1 MDLLRKA
8 QRLETRISKVFD
20 RAAHRVAGSEPL
32 QPLEIAHRI
41 LDAVQS
47 HVEPAGRG
55 RRSFPFNRLRV
66 TLAAITRHDRA
77 RLDAVLKGEPSL
89 RDRIIQRLRTSGCAV
104 TDLTVTISYAA
115 THTEG
120 WTHPQFHL
128 EFDRVTHAPRTAAG
142 ADVSG
147 PGVELAVTRGVA
159 QRRHYSLQSSRIDL
173 GRRAEVRNSR
183 HRLIRTNHVAFLDD
197 DQQDAANQSVS
208 RCHAHITFDRSTSS
222 YRVHDDGSA
231 HGTVVVRSGRSI
243 DVSSGSR
250 GVRLMSGDE
259 LVLGEARLRV
269 KILAAS

>member
-8 QRLETRISKVFD
+8 QRLETRISNAFD

-32 QPLEIAHRI
+32 QPLEIVHRI

-47 HVEPAGRG
+47 HLEPAGRG
-55 RRSFPFNRLRV
+55 RRSFPFNRVRV

-89 RDRIIQRLRTSGCAV
+89 RDRIVQRLRSSGCEI
-104 TDLTVTISYAA
+104 TNLTITIGYAA

-128 EFDRVTHAPRTAAG
+128 EFDRVTQARSAAAG
-142 ADVSG
+142 LHG

-159 QRRHYSLQSSRIDL
+159 EKRHYSLQSSRIDL

-197 DQQDAANQSVS
+197 EPPDTTNQSVS
-208 RCHAHITFDRSTSS
+208 RCHAHITYDRATSS

-269 KILAAS
+269 KIRVDP